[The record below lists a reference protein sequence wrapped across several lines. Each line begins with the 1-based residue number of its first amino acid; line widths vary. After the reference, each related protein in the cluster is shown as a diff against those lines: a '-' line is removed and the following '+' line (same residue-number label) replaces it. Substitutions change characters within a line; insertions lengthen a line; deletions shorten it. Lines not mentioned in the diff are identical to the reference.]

1 MAAQVFTDDILGPF
15 GTSEKVVYLENFFVV
30 ANNIQVADKFLNV
43 PPTKSVPGK
52 YWTKPTTGLPALAD

>member
-15 GTSEKVVYLENFFVV
+15 VYLENFFVV

-52 YWTKPTTGLPALAD
+52 YWTKSTKGLPALAD

>member
-1 MAAQVFTDDILGPF
+1 MAAQVFTDYILGPF

-52 YWTKPTTGLPALAD
+52 YWTK

>member
-15 GTSEKVVYLENFFVV
+15 VHLENFFVV
-30 ANNIQVADKFLNV
+30 ANNLQVADKFLNV

-52 YWTKPTTGLPALAD
+52 YWTKSTKGLPALAD